1 MIGIIFSVYY
11 VFDCFF
17 LFKYNNYFFIFIYI
31 YIYIDSTLTVV
42 VHDA

>member
-17 LFKYNNYFFIFIYI
+17 LFTYNNYFFIFI